1 MRRVPSGSDVPRLA
15 GGLVAIT
22 TVRIAFAVGWIGL
35 QLALILTASRR
46 PDGAFGFRM
55 FPESST
61 IAVSLYRETDGER
74 VPVREGTWTARDADG
89 TAHAFSWKDRV
100 RRPELATFDVEMH
113 ASYGAAAQLA
123 RWQAALEDVASHV
136 PADRETRRFSLD
148 VTVRRNGR
156 EPRLVRLETAE
167 RR

>member
-1 MRRVPSGSDVPRLA
+1 VLFAAAWLSLQL
-15 GGLVAIT
+15 GLV
-22 TVRIAFAVGWIGL
+22 
-35 QLALILTASRR
+35 LTASRR

-61 IAVSLYRETDGER
+61 VEVALFRELGRER
-74 VPVREGTWTARDADG
+74 VPVTDGAWTARDASG
-89 TAHAFSWKDRV
+89 VAHTFTWRDRV
-100 RRPELATFDVEMH
+100 KRPELAAFDVEMH

-123 RWQAALEDVASHV
+123 RWQAALDDVAAHI
-136 PADRETRRFSLD
+136 PADAETRRLTLD

-156 EPRLVRLETAE
+156 EPHVVRLESAE